1 MHGKLLEHTKAQNKY
16 YMKAFCQG
24 KKNIDHKMKMMQKA
38 EQNKYRA
45 KHNIEVV

>member
-24 KKNIDHKMKMMQKA
+24 KKKHRSQNENDAKDRTKQISCKA
-38 EQNKYRA
+38 Q
-45 KHNIEVV
+45 H